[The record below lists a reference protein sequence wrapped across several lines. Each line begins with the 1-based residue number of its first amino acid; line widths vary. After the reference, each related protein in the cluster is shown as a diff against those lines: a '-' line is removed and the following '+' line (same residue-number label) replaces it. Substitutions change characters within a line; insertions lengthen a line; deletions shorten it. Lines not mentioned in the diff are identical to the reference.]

1 MSSYGSELVAFHY
14 CFTLTLS
21 QLTLPTTTRLGK
33 VSSHPRIPYSA
44 LIMTEA
50 AIPVPFADAKDD
62 NVRLTKHE
70 VNYSSHT
77 VDMWV
82 QWRMRPE
89 EPLQTDRFAEFD
101 VHEAKPQMVFDY
113 WDSLGGREAAT
124 KLTEKNVQAI
134 TDECE
139 SLYAIQFTGYDD
151 MADIV
156 VKGAIKS
163 DHPRLVRN
171 WNEAKKSRGRTESCS
186 STPSGKLVEFWVD

>member
-1 MSSYGSELVAFHY
+1 MPEPAV
-14 CFTLTLS
+14 
-21 QLTLPTTTRLGK
+21 
-33 VSSHPRIPYSA
+33 
-44 LIMTEA
+44 
-50 AIPVPFADAKDD
+50 PVPFA
-62 NVRLTKHE
+62 NVSNDHVRITGHE
-70 VNYSSHT
+70 VNYTSHT

-82 QWRMRPE
+82 QWRMHPE
-89 EPLQTDRFAEFD
+89 GPLRIVRFAEFD

-171 WNEAKKSRGRTESCS
+171 WNEAKNLRCRTE
-186 STPSGKLVEFWVD
+186 

>member
-1 MSSYGSELVAFHY
+1 MSEPAV
-14 CFTLTLS
+14 
-21 QLTLPTTTRLGK
+21 
-33 VSSHPRIPYSA
+33 
-44 LIMTEA
+44 
-50 AIPVPFADAKDD
+50 PVPFADAKDD
-62 NVRLTKHE
+62 NVRITKHE

-89 EPLQTDRFAEFD
+89 EPLQTARFAEFD
-101 VHEAKPQMVFDY
+101 VHEAKPQMVFDH
-113 WDSLGGREAAT
+113 WDNLGGREAAT

-171 WNEAKKSRGRTESCS
+171 WNEAKKSRVTTEYCP
-186 STPSGKLVEFWVD
+186 STPSGQLVAYWCD